1 MRRAWK
7 MYDWYNY
14 DKIWKYLTCLALS
27 LLHDILKYNLK
38 RKTKITSIN
47 ELTQEMLSVIA
58 IFYIYPHFILD
69 CSFLYE
75 FAEPLLQILVF
86 YKYVII
92 KMFHINN
99 SDSGSR
105 FV

>member
-1 MRRAWK
+1 
-7 MYDWYNY
+7 
-14 DKIWKYLTCLALS
+14 
-27 LLHDILKYNLK
+27 
-38 RKTKITSIN
+38 
-47 ELTQEMLSVIA
+47 MLSVIA